1 MYIYEKCNDVDTIK
15 FDTQYESQ
23 DVGVH
28 CSHEKYLHTLKKLYL
43 DLPDIAFDVKPFPN
57 LI

>member
-1 MYIYEKCNDVDTIK
+1 MYSYEKCNDVDTIK

-43 DLPDIAFDVKPFPN
+43 DLPDIAF
-57 LI
+57 